1 MNQPLGTAS
10 VWPILITFGLVFLFF
25 VALIVLVSVWYFRH
39 FRKNKIAKI
48 IGIIILSTP
57 FVLIGARFLLASFR
71 FEKKVEVLSAQCDS
85 NPIILPMPIFPGTV
99 TVKNLSNNK
108 EEKLLLPMTGYEDS
122 KMLVKDSIGQSSE
135 TWLGSYFCAG
145 GEVWEKEIKNQP
157 LVVVINGYGR
167 ILEWR
172 EAEK

>member
-1 MNQPLGTAS
+1 MDQPLGTVS

-48 IGIIILSTP
+48 IGIIIFSTP
-57 FVLIGARFLLASFR
+57 VILIGARFLLASFR

-85 NPIILPMPIFPGTV
+85 NSIILPIPIFAGTV
-99 TVKNLSNNK
+99 TVKNLSTNK

-122 KMLVKDSIGQSSE
+122 KMPVKDSAGQSIE
-135 TWLGSYFCAG
+135 TWSGAYFCAG

-157 LVVVINGYGR
+157 MNVVVNGYGR
-167 ILEWR
+167 ILEWQKTT
-172 EAEK
+172 E